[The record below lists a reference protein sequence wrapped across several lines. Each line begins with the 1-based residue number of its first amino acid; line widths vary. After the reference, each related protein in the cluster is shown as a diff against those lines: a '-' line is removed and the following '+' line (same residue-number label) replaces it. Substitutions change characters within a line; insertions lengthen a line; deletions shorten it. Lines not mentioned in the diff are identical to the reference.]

1 MFISSWLHKVT
12 AKCEMLHVSDSKV
25 GAKKRIFGTFH
36 DIKSSHRVAI
46 IQFSKNKRKEIGQ
59 LIDLISR

>member
-1 MFISSWLHKVT
+1 
-12 AKCEMLHVSDSKV
+12 MLHVSDSKV

-46 IQFSKNKRKEIGQ
+46 IEFSKNKRKEIGQ